1 MTHRC
6 ERCGYLTIGDPDPL
20 DVVPWAEGEQ
30 EDAERVLLR
39 LVLVV
44 LAAVLVVVALL
55 VAARG

>member
-6 ERCGYLTIGDPDPL
+6 PACGYIAMGDPDPL

-30 EDAERVLLR
+30 EDAERALLR
-39 LVLVV
+39 LALAV
-44 LAAVLVVVALL
+44 LAAVLVVVVLL